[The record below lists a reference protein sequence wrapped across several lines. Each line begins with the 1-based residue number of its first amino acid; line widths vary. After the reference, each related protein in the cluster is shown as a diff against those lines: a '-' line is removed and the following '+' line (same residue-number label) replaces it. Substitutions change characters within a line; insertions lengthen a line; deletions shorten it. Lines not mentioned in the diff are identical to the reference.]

1 MKKRLQES
9 EREIN
14 ENKRIALELDSAKGE
29 SQRLIREIKVL
40 KKEISIIKEE
50 QEIEQRKYL
59 QKLDLKGKNKSEN
72 IF

>member
-1 MKKRLQES
+1 MKKWLQES